1 MTGRVPPKSRR
12 RSGSPYTPDRR
23 GEHPQQHLAN
33 FAGVLQADAFAGYAE
48 LYRGGTIQEAAC
60 MAHARRKIHDLHAV
74 RPNAVTE
81 EALRRI
87 GALYKIEEQIRGKPP
102 DERYS
107 VRQAR
112 AVPLLDDMKRWFE
125 ATLATLSAKSDTTK
139 AIQYALNRW
148 PALIYYCSDGRAE
161 IDNLIAERALRGVA
175 LGRRNYLFAG
185 ADSGGERAAAMY
197 SLIGT
202 ARLNGLD
209 PEAYLAYVLERI
221 ADHPINRIDELLPWN
236 VASSLPSTAVDGG
249 QNPRFSGGVT

>member
-1 MTGRVPPKSRR
+1 M
-12 RSGSPYTPDRR
+12 
-23 GEHPQQHLAN
+23 
-33 FAGVLQADAFAGYAE
+33 DAP
-48 LYRGGTIQEAAC
+48 I
-60 MAHARRKIHDLHAV
+60 RKIA
-74 RPNAVTE
+74 RKSN
-81 EALRRI
+81 
-87 GALYKIEEQIRGKPP
+87 GYLYKIEEQIRGKPP
-102 DERYS
+102 DERHS

-125 ATLATLSAKSDTTK
+125 ATLTTLSAKSDTTK

-148 PALIYYCSDGRAE
+148 PAIIYYCSDGRAE

-185 ADSGGERAAAMY
+185 ADSSGERAAAMY

-209 PEAYLAYVLERI
+209 PEAYLADVLERV

-236 VASSLPSTAVDGG
+236 VASSLPSTAHVD
-249 QNPRFSGGVT
+249 PIR